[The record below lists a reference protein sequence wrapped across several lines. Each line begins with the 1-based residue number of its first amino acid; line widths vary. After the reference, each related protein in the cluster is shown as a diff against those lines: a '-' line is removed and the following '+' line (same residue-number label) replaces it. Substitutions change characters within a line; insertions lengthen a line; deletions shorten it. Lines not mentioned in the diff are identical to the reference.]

1 MRNLVRQ
8 EVFDSSRT
16 LIIKIGSNVLTRSDD
31 QLNEERIRHLSDQID
46 RLMNTGR
53 KVVVVSSGAVAAGI
67 GVLGLTQRPQ
77 TLPELQASAAA
88 GQTRLMKAW
97 GDSFGASGHK
107 VAQILL
113 TVNDFRSR
121 RRYLNIRNTIRTLL
135 AFGVTPVINEN
146 DSVSIAEIT
155 LGDNDQLAAMIAALV
170 PNPLMIILSSVDGLY
185 DGPPDS
191 PGSKVISLVEQP
203 NSSMLQHVS
212 SDQSSRGRGGMG
224 AKLQA
229 ILNATQTGESV
240 ILANGLA
247 DDVLD
252 QISTGEEVGTLFLA
266 SGSTIP
272 AWKRWIGYSARPEG
286 TLQLDDGACKAVV
299 QNGKSLLAVGIK
311 NVVGT
316 FGQGASVSLTQAGGR
331 EVARGL
337 VNYTAE
343 EIRRIA
349 GHRSESIPELLGH
362 IPYREVIHRDNLVV
376 TDDSRVFSLGETT
389 DAPPV
394 QP

>member
-1 MRNLVRQ
+1 
-8 EVFDSSRT
+8 
-16 LIIKIGSNVLTRSDD
+16 
-31 QLNEERIRHLSDQID
+31 
-46 RLMNTGR
+46 
-53 KVVVVSSGAVAAGI
+53 
-67 GVLGLTQRPQ
+67 
-77 TLPELQASAAA
+77 
-88 GQTRLMKAW
+88 
-97 GDSFGASGHK
+97 
-107 VAQILL
+107 
-113 TVNDFRSR
+113 
-121 RRYLNIRNTIRTLL
+121 
-135 AFGVTPVINEN
+135 
-146 DSVSIAEIT
+146 
-155 LGDNDQLAAMIAALV
+155 
-170 PNPLMIILSSVDGLY
+170 
-185 DGPPDS
+185 
-191 PGSKVISLVEQP
+191 
-203 NSSMLQHVS
+203 
-212 SDQSSRGRGGMG
+212 MG

-240 ILANGLA
+240 ILANGLS

-252 QISTGEEVGTLFLA
+252 QISIGEEIGTLFLA

-299 QNGKSLLAVGIK
+299 QNGKSLLAVGIR
-311 NVVGT
+311 NVIGT
-316 FGQGASVSLTQAGGR
+316 FGQGASVSLTQADGR

-349 GHRSESIPELLGH
+349 GHRSESIPDLLGH

-376 TDDSRVFSLGETT
+376 TDGSRVFSLGKTT